1 MKILKQGFIFLFV
14 LSSLSSMAQRV
25 PADTTVPPPV
35 VAQSLLVKGQ
45 RDAEMHYKKYKGA
58 GTGTL
63 LASLV
68 SPLVGLI
75 PAIACSATAPKETNL
90 GYPNPE
96 LFAQEQYYRGYTQK
110 AKKIKQRKVWGNWAV
125 GFGVNLVAVLIINAG
140 NR

>member
-1 MKILKQGFIFLFV
+1 MKIIPSVLFSFFI
-14 LSSLSSMAQRV
+14 LSGVASYAQSV
-25 PADTTVPPPV
+25 PADTAAPPPV

-45 RDAEMHYKKYKGA
+45 RDAEMHYKKYKGS

-90 GYPNPE
+90 GYPKPE
-96 LFAQEQYYRGYTQK
+96 LFAQEQYYQGYTKK
-110 AKKIKQRKVWGNWAV
+110 AKKMKQRKVWGNWAV